1 MIKREVSTPLQLIK
15 IRIPAKEM
23 LPNLVKQKGGFPPNF
38 IHSLDS
44 CHMMLTALYCQKQ
57 GLTFT
62 SVHDSFWTHACDV
75 DMMNKVLDEF
85 IPQFSCLFYKRLHI
99 STIYTKYLLLH
110 QFTWTKLPTLLNQI
124 YCLVLIHVHCNIF
137 LYRFVGNSL
146 CHCTASQFWKNSEI
160 ILSKSLLK
168 KGEEMSS
175 FTNWSPTVTNWF
187 HCIFVMN

>member
-1 MIKREVSTPLQLIK
+1 MNIQDWFTTAAVQIALSGHCVDWVTPLNLPVIQSYQRMIKREVSTPLQLIK

-110 QFTWTKLPTLLNQI
+110 QFT
-124 YCLVLIHVHCNIF
+124 
-137 LYRFVGNSL
+137 
-146 CHCTASQFWKNSEI
+146 
-160 ILSKSLLK
+160 
-168 KGEEMSS
+168 
-175 FTNWSPTVTNWF
+175 
-187 HCIFVMN
+187 